1 MELGWKIILKNLA
14 FKGMAMGKGMS
25 MRQRKDKNEKENR
38 FNTAESS
45 N

>member
-14 FKGMAMGKGMS
+14 FKGMAMGKRMS
-25 MRQRKDKNEKENR
+25 MREKKDKNKEENR
-38 FNTAESS
+38 SNTAETS